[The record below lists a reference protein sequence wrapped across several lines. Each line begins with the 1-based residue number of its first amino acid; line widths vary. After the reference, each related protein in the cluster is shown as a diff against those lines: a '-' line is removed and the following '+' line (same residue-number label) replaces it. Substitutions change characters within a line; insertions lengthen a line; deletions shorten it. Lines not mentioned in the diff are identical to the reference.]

1 MSLTSESQLPEELC
15 TSKTPQAQSNAFAD
29 CCATEE
35 AMATDRKVQIS
46 DESKSADP
54 TQNEQSAEGKNSTQS
69 KEELLAI
76 IQRQ

>member
-1 MSLTSESQLPEELC
+1 
-15 TSKTPQAQSNAFAD
+15 
-29 CCATEE
+29 
-35 AMATDRKVQIS
+35 MATDRKVQIS

-54 TQNEQSAEGKNSTQS
+54 TQNEQSAEGKNSAQS